1 MDTKLFL
8 DKEETDEKG
17 AIETACIQ
25 ICVFSSIK
33 CVRSHWW
40 LNDQLYVSA
49 SLLIFVGS
57 TKVDCMFNPSESMER
72 KMDRTSSL
80 FKFREQPSLNVAEYP
95 SGCEDNLQDFKR
107 TMLSNKNIFTNL
119 GMANSS
125 IYKLTRWKAS
135 IANTPQSSKSVMTR
149 STGSSGYGHKNMR
162 WIKV

>member
-57 TKVDCMFNPSESMER
+57 TKVDCLLNPSESMER
-72 KMDRTSSL
+72 KVDRTSSL
-80 FKFREQPSLNVAEYP
+80 FKIREQPSLNVAEYP

-125 IYKLTRWKAS
+125 IYKLTR
-135 IANTPQSSKSVMTR
+135 
-149 STGSSGYGHKNMR
+149 
-162 WIKV
+162 